1 MDITFENLAHLGSEL
16 MAANLANLKNPALKG
31 PGLDDVAFDRMY
43 GFGFR
48 LLAAEQYEQAL
59 SVFSFLFAQRPTE
72 PRVLSGFGHS
82 LYGLGD
88 VGEAAM
94 MHSLAYSAEP
104 DNPGHILAM
113 AEDLMALDVP
123 MVTDLLRA
131 AEYLADQTPQYTATA
146 ERARALLA
154 LMKRDASGATG

>member
-1 MDITFENLAHLGSEL
+1 
-16 MAANLANLKNPALKG
+16 
-31 PGLDDVAFDRMY
+31 
-43 GFGFR
+43 
-48 LLAAEQYEQAL
+48 
-59 SVFSFLFAQRPTE
+59 
-72 PRVLSGFGHS
+72 VLSGFGHS

-113 AEDLMALDVP
+113 AEDLIALDVP

-131 AEYLADQTPQYTATA
+131 AEYLADQTPQHAATA
-146 ERARALLA
+146 KRARALLA
-154 LMKRDASGATG
+154 LMKHNAPGAAG

>member
-1 MDITFENLAHLGSEL
+1 MDITFDELAKRGSEL
-16 MAANLANLKNPALKG
+16 MAANLANLKNPAQVG
-31 PGLDDVAFDRMY
+31 PGLDDTAFERMY

-48 LLAAEQYEQAL
+48 LLAANQHEQAL

-72 PRVLSGFGHS
+72 ARVLSGFGHS

-88 VGEAAM
+88 VGQAAM

-113 AEDLMALDVP
+113 AEDLLAMEAP
-123 MVTDLLRA
+123 MVADLLRA
-131 AEYLADQTPQYTATA
+131 AEYLATQTPQYAAVA

-154 LMKRDASGATG
+154 LLNHNRGGAAG

>member
-1 MDITFENLAHLGSEL
+1 MDITFERLAQMGSEL
-16 MAANLANLKNPALKG
+16 MAANLANLKNPALTG

-48 LLAAEQYEQAL
+48 LLASDQYEQAL

-88 VGEAAM
+88 VGQAAM

-104 DNPGHILAM
+104 DNRHAQR
-113 AEDLMALDVP
+113 AQALVAS
-123 MVTDLLRA
+123 VA
-131 AEYLADQTPQYTATA
+131 VQTPQAA
-146 ERARALLA
+146 EAALQVGLHPQFRPGGPCARPGTSAPA
-154 LMKRDASGATG
+154 RRQPGSPPAQ